1 MAKSQIANPKSKI
14 ENYLTCIMCPIGCE
28 MDVERRGDEVEVTG
42 NRCEKGPDF
51 AREEIIDP
59 KRNLATSLPIRG
71 KYFRTLSVRLS
82 DRVSRHLVRNIV
94 KEIAQVRVAPPVKR
108 GQVLLANIM
117 NTGVDVI
124 ATRTVE

>member
-1 MAKSQIANPKSKI
+1 MT
-14 ENYLTCIMCPIGCE
+14 ETLTCIMCPVGCE

-42 NRCEKGPDF
+42 NRCEKGPEF

-71 KYFRTLSVRLS
+71 KYFKTLSVRLS
-82 DRVSRHLVRNIV
+82 DRVSRRLITDLVR
-94 KEIAQVRVAPPVKR
+94 EIAGIRVRPPVQR
-108 GQVLLANIM
+108 GQVLLANVLD
-117 NTGVDVI
+117 TGVDVI